1 MTQHAVKQAEEPV
14 APETKP
20 PAGAMAMC
28 PMAKMCMGMTEKRP
42 SGLLLM
48 LPGVLLIVVG
58 VLIPWHHALD
68 DGQLHPQSGHP
79 AAHVGVPVAGFAE
92 PYSVSILW
100 MTFVSRRMVG
110 LCEGFHNDLVVGIQK
125 GA

>member
-58 VLIPWHHALD
+58 VLIIMLLMMA
-68 DGQLHPQSGHP
+68 S
-79 AAHVGVPVAGFAE
+79 F
-92 PYSVSILW
+92 I
-100 MTFVSRRMVG
+100 RK
-110 LCEGFHNDLVVGIQK
+110 VGIQLRM
-125 GA
+125 

>member
-20 PAGAMAMC
+20 PAGAMAMW
-28 PMAKMCMGMTEKRP
+28 P

-58 VLIPWHHALD
+58 VLI
-68 DGQLHPQSGHP
+68 
-79 AAHVGVPVAGFAE
+79 VIE
-92 PYSVSILW
+92 PRILVWLMATASVLLGIMLLMMASFI
-100 MTFVSRRMVG
+100 RK
-110 LCEGFHNDLVVGIQK
+110 VGIQLRM
-125 GA
+125 

>member
-20 PAGAMAMC
+20 PAGAMA
-28 PMAKMCMGMTEKRP
+28 P

-58 VLIPWHHALD
+58 VLI
-68 DGQLHPQSGHP
+68 
-79 AAHVGVPVAGFAE
+79 VIE
-92 PYSVSILW
+92 PRILVWLMATASVLLGIMLLMMASFI
-100 MTFVSRRMVG
+100 RK
-110 LCEGFHNDLVVGIQK
+110 VGIQLRM
-125 GA
+125 